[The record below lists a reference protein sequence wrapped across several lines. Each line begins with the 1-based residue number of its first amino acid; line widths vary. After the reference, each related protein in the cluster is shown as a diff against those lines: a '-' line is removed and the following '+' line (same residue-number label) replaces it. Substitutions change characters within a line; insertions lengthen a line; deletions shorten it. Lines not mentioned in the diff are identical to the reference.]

1 MAHGAV
7 THIDLVRHGE
17 VATPGLFC
25 APPDEP
31 LSEKGWQ
38 QLSRTT
44 QDIKWEADY
53 DQILSSPSRRCAEF
67 AGQLATANNCDLELM
82 AGIQEMDFGR
92 WVGQSTKEIWQQD
105 EVLLQ
110 TLWQKPLAFTAPGGE
125 AMQDFVVRV
134 QQAWRDIGE
143 RFAGQK
149 VLVFTHGG
157 VIRILLGQALGV
169 PYENILRF
177 ELAYGSAVRFK
188 LYADGGVNVYGLG
201 ITRLAGD

>member
-1 MAHGAV
+1 MAHGVV

-31 LSEKGWQ
+31 LSAEGWQ

-44 QDIKWEADY
+44 QGVEY

-67 AGQLATANNCDLELM
+67 AGQLATTNACEFELVSGM
-82 AGIQEMDFGR
+82 QEMDFGR
-92 WVGQSTKEIWQQD
+92 WVGQSTKAIWQQD
-105 EVLLQ
+105 ETLLQ
-110 TLWQKPLAFTAPGGE
+110 TLWQNPLVFSAPDGE
-125 AMQDFVVRV
+125 AMADFVARV
-134 QQAWRDIGE
+134 QHAWQDISQ
-143 RFAGQK
+143 RFGGQR

-201 ITRLAGD
+201 ITRLAPFVFV